1 MKKIKSIYHLLGSFF
16 CGAFMLA
23 QEVPQ
28 QDISTLN
35 DISNVTEAFED
46 AFYSALSYRLI
57 EKNKKAID
65 AIDECLKIDNTK
77 PILYYEKAKNYFE
90 LKAYDLAQDNLEIAL
105 EKMPKNEV
113 ILTNLQNIY
122 FVQQKYDKTIATLR
136 KLVEINPKYKKS
148 LAQAYVYTEQYG
160 KSLEVLSSYESA
172 FGYDTSIDKLR
183 NRIYTISKDKTDVI
197 IHLEKALDKN
207 PLNENAYVKLIEV
220 YKGLNKLEEASKV
233 LARFKSEMPDS
244 PLMDYLTFKDYLHNN
259 DTVKATDIMKK
270 LTSNN
275 NISDMLKSKVLDD
288 YRTYGKQNPN
298 FTSDLNSMES
308 STLSVEE
315 NMKFFMELSAFQL
328 TQGSTESL
336 LKVYEE
342 NLNID
347 SNNFNLIKDTLP
359 LLLYYGKNDKAKSL
373 VTSAIEKYPAQP
385 FLYLING
392 HLLAKEANHKKAIT
406 SYMDGLDYIVDNP
419 EYERALYL
427 KMAVSY
433 EALGALDKAK
443 KYQSKGEKIFIE

>member
-1 MKKIKSIYHLLGSFF
+1 
-16 CGAFMLA
+16 MLA

-28 QDISTLN
+28 QSISTLN
-35 DISNVTEAFED
+35 DISNVSKTFED
-46 AFYSALSYRLI
+46 AFYNALSFRLI
-57 EKNKKAID
+57 EKHQKAID
-65 AIDECLKIDNTK
+65 AIDECLKLDNTK

-105 EKMPKNEV
+105 ERMPKNEA
-113 ILTNLQNIY
+113 ILTNLQKIY

-136 KLVEINPKYKKS
+136 KLVEIDPKYKKS

-172 FGYDTSIDKLR
+172 FGYDTSIEKLR
-183 NRIYTISKDKTDVI
+183 NRIYSVSKDKTDVI
-197 IHLEKALDKN
+197 IHLEKALDRN
-207 PLNENAYVKLIEV
+207 PQNENAYVKLIEV
-220 YKGLNKLEEASKV
+220 YKGLNKHQEASKV
-233 LARFKSEMPDS
+233 LLRFKAAMPDS
-244 PLMDYLTFKDYLHNN
+244 PLMDYLTFRDYLYTN
-259 DTVKATDIMKK
+259 DTVKATEIMKK

-275 NISDMLKSKVLDD
+275 NISDTLKGKVLDD

-298 FTSDLNSMES
+298 FTADLNSMES
-308 STLSVEE
+308 STLSEEE

-328 TQGSTESL
+328 AQGSTESL

-342 NLNID
+342 NLNVD
-347 SNNFNLIKDTLP
+347 SNNFSLIKDTLP
-359 LLLYYGKNDKAKSL
+359 LLLYYGKNKKAKEL
-373 VTSAIEKYPAQP
+373 VSSAIEKYPSQP

-392 HLLAKEANHKKAIT
+392 HLLAKEGEHKKAIT
-406 SYMDGLDYIVDNP
+406 SYSDGLDYIVDNP

-433 EALGALDKAK
+433 EALGAPDKAK
-443 KYQSKGEKIFIE
+443 KYQSKGEKISIE